1 MKYLILPV
9 YILSTFICCNAQTN
23 EFTFSYENFE
33 KEIIEYEPKQNEVSD
48 KKFEHA
54 VFVLNE
60 VKKDVNNDA
69 LGFNRADYY
78 NILSS
83 FLTLNESKK
92 NILIAY
98 KKFKKSQGSCEY
110 FMSSVF
116 FKSSKFDLIRDDIEK
131 QILFCQNSNTEEST
145 EVDLKGYSS
154 ENNLDYNLV
163 ELISN
168 ISKLDQEYRSAEE
181 KIYLKKQ
188 SALDKRNQKLID
200 SLFNKYQKYIG
211 KTLVGEKFE
220 SVMWSVIQ
228 HSNLEMMEKYLPII
242 QKAVQDDDLHQT
254 PFKMLI
260 DRIYSQK
267 ENYQIFGSQG
277 GVELASEEIRKKVI
291 AKYKI
296 E

>member
-1 MKYLILPV
+1 
-9 YILSTFICCNAQTN
+9 
-23 EFTFSYENFE
+23 
-33 KEIIEYEPKQNEVSD
+33 
-48 KKFEHA
+48 
-54 VFVLNE
+54 
-60 VKKDVNNDA
+60 
-69 LGFNRADYY
+69 
-78 NILSS
+78 
-83 FLTLNESKK
+83 
-92 NILIAY
+92 
-98 KKFKKSQGSCEY
+98 
-110 FMSSVF
+110 MSSVF

-131 QILFCQNSNTEEST
+131 QILFCQNSNIEEST
-145 EVDLKGYSS
+145 EVDLKAYSS

-168 ISKLDQEYRSAEE
+168 ISKLDQEYRSSEE

-188 SALDKRNQKLID
+188 PALDKRNQKLID
-200 SLFNKYQKYIG
+200 SLFNKHQKYIG

-242 QKAVQDDDLHQT
+242 QKAVQEDNLNQT

>member
-9 YILSTFICCNAQTN
+9 FILSTFICCNAQTN

-33 KEIIEYEPKQNEVSD
+33 KEIIGYEPKQNEVSD
-48 KKFEHA
+48 KKFEHS

-69 LGFNRADYY
+69 LGFNRADYF

-98 KKFKKSQGSCEY
+98 NKFKKSEGSCEY
-110 FMSSVF
+110 FVGGL
-116 FKSSKFDLIRDDIEK
+116 FKSDKFDLIRDDIEN
-131 QILFCQNSNTEEST
+131 QILLCKTSSLEKST
-145 EVDLKGYSS
+145 EVNLKTYSS

-188 SALDKRNQKLID
+188 PELDKRNQKLID
-200 SLFNKYQKYIG
+200 SLFNKYQKYNG

>member
-9 YILSTFICCNAQTN
+9 FILSIFICCNAQTN

-33 KEIIEYEPKQNEVSD
+33 KEIIGYEPKQNEVSD
-48 KKFEHA
+48 KKFEHS

-69 LGFNRADYY
+69 LGFNRADYF

-98 KKFKKSQGSCEY
+98 NKFKKSEGSCEY
-110 FMSSVF
+110 FTSSIF
-116 FKSSKFDLIRDDIEK
+116 FKSSKFDIIRDDIEK
-131 QILFCQNSNTEEST
+131 QIKICQDSN
-145 EVDLKGYSS
+145 LKEASKFNLKTYSS

-188 SALDKRNQKLID
+188 PELDKRNQKLID

-291 AKYKI
+291 ATYKI